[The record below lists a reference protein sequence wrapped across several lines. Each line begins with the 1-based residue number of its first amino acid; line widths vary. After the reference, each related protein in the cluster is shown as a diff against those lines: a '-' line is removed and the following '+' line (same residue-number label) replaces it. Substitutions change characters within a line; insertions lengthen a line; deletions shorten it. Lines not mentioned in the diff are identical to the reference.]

1 MSFHFIDMEK
11 YPRKSHFSYFDSMM
25 YPYVGVTSEVDITS
39 FLSYIKE
46 KELPFFLTFCYCA
59 ARAANQIKE
68 FRQRIVNHQ
77 IIEYDDC
84 RTSHTVALE
93 DGSYCYCTLNSDMG
107 FQDYLP
113 YAVQKQEEAKKGHGI
128 EEDEEE
134 AREFFFI
141 STLPWVSY
149 TSLTQPVP
157 TPADSN
163 PRITWGKYSQKD
175 GRIVLPVSVLCNH
188 ALVDGLHIG
197 RFYEELNSQLE
208 KIMVE

>member
-39 FLSYIKE
+39 FLSVIKE

-59 ARAANQIKE
+59 ARAANQVKE

-113 YAVQKQEEAKKGHGI
+113 YAVQKQEEAKRDMVLRRMKKK
-128 EEDEEE
+128 
-134 AREFFFI
+134 RENFSLF
-141 STLPWVSY
+141 LPCRGCPIR
-149 TSLTQPVP
+149 L
-157 TPADSN
+157 
-163 PRITWGKYSQKD
+163 
-175 GRIVLPVSVLCNH
+175 
-188 ALVDGLHIG
+188 
-197 RFYEELNSQLE
+197 
-208 KIMVE
+208 

>member
-1 MSFHFIDMEK
+1 MEK

-39 FLSYIKE
+39 FLSVIKE

-59 ARAANQIKE
+59 ARAANQVKE

-149 TSLTQPVP
+149 TSLTQPFLHRQTAIP
-157 TPADSN
+157 ELHGGNIPKRMGGLSFLYPCFAITLWWMGFILADFMKNS
-163 PRITWGKYSQKD
+163 
-175 GRIVLPVSVLCNH
+175 IVS
-188 ALVDGLHIG
+188 
-197 RFYEELNSQLE
+197 
-208 KIMVE
+208 